1 MGKQIFKDPN
11 GKDSVSIEE
20 CVLDKKIEDYSS
32 RSERIPNVDKNY
44 VDLGIQFKL
53 AQLINSKNVSFK
65 NEIPYNTPDNPWTR
79 NIDKFLTRAIFINF
93 SFY

>member
-44 VDLGIQFKL
+44 VDLGTQYKL
-53 AQLINSKNVSFK
+53 A
-65 NEIPYNTPDNPWTR
+65 
-79 NIDKFLTRAIFINF
+79 
-93 SFY
+93 